1 MNRRTVLRWACL
13 LLAALLPILPPPVQA
28 QITTALVAGRVTD
41 SAGNP
46 LPGAAVIAVHTPSG
60 SSYGAAAGSD
70 GRYAIAGMRS
80 GGPYRI
86 TVSFVGMEPRTADGL
101 VLRLGETLRYDAE
114 LSESS
119 AQMGTVVV
127 TGRADA
133 SKTGAA
139 DHIGAAAIA
148 RMPSIRHGIADAI
161 RLTPQ
166 VRIANDGAIYFA
178 GTNNRY
184 NSFQIDG
191 VMNNDAYGL
200 TTNGLNGGQAGTQPV
215 SMETIEQLQVNV
227 APFDVRLSGFTGG
240 SINAVTKSGSNSLH
254 GSVYGFGNDEWLIG
268 RNYRT
273 ADGPMSDKYTDQYE
287 YQAGA
292 TLSGPLVKNKLF
304 FFVNYE
310 RANKTYTN
318 PYALGSAASRIDP
331 DQAEA
336 VLERLR
342 ELAREQG
349 LTYGGDLDA
358 SDVYA
363 RSHKAVVKL
372 DWNIGAAHKAS
383 LRWSY
388 VSARQRNSAS
398 SAAALNASDFSYDF
412 VSRTHS
418 LVAELQSRFSNR
430 LSNELRVSY
439 VRVRDR
445 RDPGAPFPMIQIS
458 NVGDGTLNLG
468 NDRSSMANRLD
479 QDIVS
484 VTDNLT
490 WYVGNHTLTA
500 GTHNEFYSFANLFI
514 QDAYGSYFFA
524 NPDSFFNGEIKQ
536 YRFAEANVAVTGD
549 PRWAASFGAG
559 QLSFY
564 LQDDFQATERLLL
577 TLGLRMDIPLL
588 FDRPAENAAF
598 NRFAEQHGW
607 NYRTDAS
614 LSRSPLF
621 SPRAGFRWQ
630 IDAAEKYV
638 LRGGIGIFTGRIPF
652 VWLSNNFANTG
663 VQLSAY
669 TANPGP
675 GNDGLSLIL
684 DPAKQHLNAD
694 QLTASGAQTINVFDP
709 DFRLPRTMRA
719 DLALDFEL
727 AGIRWTAEALYSK
740 TIDNVLYKNLA
751 VELTGK
757 SVSET
762 VPGLD
767 FDHRPTLQKV
777 AGAENFA
784 GIYALTNTSDGYTYN
799 LSLTGRRKFRF
810 GLDAMASYAY
820 TKSKVRNDGTGSVA
834 QTNWQYNYTIV
845 DPNDPELA
853 NSVFNVPHMI
863 RAAVYYTK
871 NWKKG
876 SATTVGI
883 VYTGS
888 SGMPYTIYYN
898 GDLNGDG
905 GYNDLMFIPTDAQAD
920 QMQFAASPAYT
931 AEQQRANFKA
941 WLAADD
947 YLREHRGEYF
957 RRYAA
962 NEAFEHHF
970 DLHLSHRIGVRV
982 GGAMRG
988 IEISLDIVNIGNLFN
1003 ERWGRSVAS
1012 NGTYNPVV
1020 YNRDGTFQFLHDADY
1035 QMHVYDDYFSR
1046 WRGQLGLRL
1055 VF

>member
-1 MNRRTVLRWACL
+1 MNRRIVRKGWLPLA
-13 LLAALLPILPPPVQA
+13 AALLTALVPLRA
-28 QITTALVAGRVTD
+28 QITTAALTGRVTD
-41 SAGNP
+41 NAGEP
-46 LPGAAVIAVHTPSG
+46 LAGATVIALHLPSG
-60 SSYGAAAGSD
+60 SSYGAAALTD
-70 GRYAIAGMRS
+70 GRFSITGLRA

-86 TVSFVGMEPRTADGL
+86 TVSCVGMESSATEGIA
-101 VLRLGETLRYDAE
+101 LRLGETLRYDAE
-114 LSESS
+114 LAPSSEQLG
-119 AQMGTVVV
+119 AVVV
-127 TGRADA
+127 SGRADA

-139 DHIGAAAIA
+139 DHIGAVEIA
-148 RMPSIRHGIADAI
+148 RMPSIRHGIADAV
-161 RLTPQ
+161 RLTPL
-166 VRIANDGAIYFA
+166 VRVANDGAVYFA

-184 NSFQIDG
+184 NSFRIDG

-227 APFDVRLSGFTGG
+227 APFDVRASGFTGG
-240 SINAVTKSGSNSLH
+240 EINAVTKSGSNTLH
-254 GSVYGFGNDEWLIG
+254 GSLYGFGNDDGLIG
-268 RNYRT
+268 RRYRT
-273 ADGPMSDKYTDQYE
+273 ADGRTSDRYADQYE

-292 TLSGPLVKNKLF
+292 TLSGPLVKDKLF
-304 FFVNYE
+304 FFANYE
-310 RANKTYTN
+310 RANRTYTN
-318 PYALGSAASRIDP
+318 PHALGSAASRIDRE
-331 DQAEA
+331 QATA
-336 VLERLR
+336 ILERLR

-349 LTYGGDLDA
+349 LAYGGNLGA

-363 RSHKAVVKL
+363 KSHKAVVKL
-372 DWNIGAAHKAS
+372 DWNIGSAHKAS

-388 VSARQRNSAS
+388 VTARQLNSAS
-398 SAAALNASDFSYDF
+398 TAATLNASDFAYDF

-418 LVAELQSRFSNR
+418 LVAELQSRLSNR
-430 LSNELRVSY
+430 TGNELRISY
-439 VRVRDR
+439 VRVRDK
-445 RDPGAPFPMIQIS
+445 RDPGAPFPMIQVS

-479 QDIVS
+479 QDILT

-490 WYVGNHTLTA
+490 WYAGNHTLTA

-524 NPDSFFNGEIKQ
+524 SPDSFFRGEIKQ
-536 YRFAEANVAVTGD
+536 YRFAQANVAVTGN

-559 QLSFY
+559 QLGFY
-564 LQDDFQATERLLL
+564 LQDNCRVGERLLL

-588 FDRPAENAAF
+588 FDRPAANEAF
-598 NRFAEQHGW
+598 NRFAEERGW
-607 NYRTDAS
+607 KYRTDAR
-614 LSRSPLF
+614 LTRRPLL

-630 IDAAEKYV
+630 IDPAERYV

-669 TANPGP
+669 TVNPGA

-684 DPAKQHLNAD
+684 DPSKQHRNVD
-694 QLTASGAQTINVFDP
+694 RLTANGSQTINVFDP
-709 DFRLPRTMRA
+709 DFRMPRTMRA
-719 DLALDFEL
+719 DLAVDFEL

-740 TIDNVLYKNLA
+740 TVDNVLYKNLA

-757 SVSET
+757 TVGET

-767 FDHRPTLQKV
+767 FDRRPTLQKV
-777 AGAENFA
+777 AGAEQFT

-799 LSLTGRRKFRF
+799 LSLTGHRSFRF
-810 GLDAMASYAY
+810 GLDAMASYTY
-820 TKSKVRNDGTGSVA
+820 TRSRVRNDGTGSVA

-853 NSVFNVPHMI
+853 NSVFNVPHTI

-871 NWKKG
+871 AWRKG
-876 SATTVGI
+876 GATTVGI
-883 VYTGS
+883 VYSGS

-905 GYNDLMFIPTDAQAD
+905 GYNDLMFIPTDEQAD
-920 QMQFAASPAYT
+920 RMRFAPSPGYT
-931 AEQQRANFKA
+931 AEQQLANFKA
-941 WLAADD
+941 WLASEA
-947 YLREHRGEYF
+947 YLKEHRGEYF

-962 NEAFEHHF
+962 NEAFEHHV
-970 DLHLSHRIGVRV
+970 DLHLSHRIGVRIGREV
-982 GGAMRG
+982 RG
-988 IEISLDIVNIGNLFN
+988 IELSLDIVNIGNLFN
-1003 ERWGRSVAS
+1003 SRWGRSVAS

-1035 QMHVYDDYFSR
+1035 RMHVYDDYFSR
-1046 WRGQLGLRL
+1046 WRGQLGIRL
-1055 VF
+1055 TF

>member
-1 MNRRTVLRWACL
+1 MNRKIVRRLGHL
-13 LLAALLPILPPPVQA
+13 LLAVLMLSPFQQA
-28 QITTALVAGRVTD
+28 EAQVTTAVVSGRVTD
-41 SAGNP
+41 AAGAA
-46 LPGAAVIAVHTPSG
+46 LPGATVIAVHTPSG
-60 SSYGAAAGSD
+60 SSYGAAAGTD
-70 GRYAIAGMRS
+70 GRYTIAGMRA

-86 TVSFVGMEPRTADGL
+86 TVSFVGMESRSTDGIT
-101 VLRLGETLRYDAE
+101 LRLGETLRHDAE

-119 AQMGTVVV
+119 GQLGAVVV
-127 TGRADA
+127 AGRTDA

-139 DHIGAAAIA
+139 DHIGATAIA

-161 RLTPQ
+161 RLTPL
-166 VRIANDGAIYFA
+166 VRVANDGAVYFA

-215 SMETIEQLQVNV
+215 SMETIEQLQVSV

-254 GSVYGFGNDEWLIG
+254 GSIYGFGNNQWLIG
-268 RNYRT
+268 RRYRT
-273 ADGPMSDKYTDQYE
+273 ADGGTSGRYTDQYE

-292 TLSGPLVKNKLF
+292 TLSGPLVKNRLF
-304 FFVNYE
+304 FFANYE
-310 RANKTYTN
+310 RANKTFTN
-318 PYALGSAASRIDP
+318 PYAIGSAASRIDP
-331 DQAEA
+331 EQAAA

-342 ELAREQG
+342 EMAREQG
-349 LTYGGDLDA
+349 MNYGGNLNA
-358 SDVYA
+358 GDVYA
-363 RSHKAVVKL
+363 KSHKAVVKL
-372 DWNIGAAHKAS
+372 DWNIAAAHKAS
-383 LRWSY
+383 FRWSY
-388 VSARQRNSAS
+388 VSARQLNSAS
-398 SAAALNASDFSYDF
+398 SAATLNASDFSYDF

-418 LVAELQSRFSNR
+418 FVAELQSRFSNR

-439 VRVRDR
+439 VRVRDK
-445 RDPGAPFPMIQIS
+445 RDPGAPFPMVQIS

-524 NPDSFFNGEIKQ
+524 SPDSFFNGEIKQ
-536 YRFAEANVAVTGD
+536 YRFAQANVAVTGD
-549 PRWAASFGAG
+549 PRWAAAFDAG
-559 QLSFY
+559 QIGFY
-564 LQDDFQATERLLL
+564 VQDDFRVGARLLL

-588 FDRPAENAAF
+588 FDRPAENEAF
-598 NRFAEQHGW
+598 NSFARQQGW
-607 NYRTDAS
+607 DYRTNAS
-614 LSRSPLF
+614 LTRTPLF
-621 SPRAGFRWQ
+621 SPRMGFRWQ

-669 TANPGP
+669 TVNPKP
-675 GNDGLSLIL
+675 GGSDLSFIL
-684 DPAKQHLNAD
+684 DPSKQHLNAD
-694 QLTASGAQTINVFDP
+694 KLTASGSQTINVFDP

-740 TIDNVLYKNLA
+740 TLNNVLYKNLA

-762 VPGLD
+762 IPGLD
-767 FDHRPTLQKV
+767 FDRRPTLQRV
-777 AGAENFA
+777 PGAENFA
-784 GIYALTNTSDGYTYN
+784 GIYALTNTSDGYTCN
-799 LSLTGRRKFRF
+799 FSLTGRRKFRF
-810 GLDAMASYAY
+810 GLDAMASYTY
-820 TKSKVRNDGTGSVA
+820 TRSKVRNDGTGSVA
-834 QTNWQYNYTIV
+834 QTNWQYNYTVV

-871 NWKKG
+871 TWKKG
-876 SATTVGI
+876 GETTVGI

-920 QMQFAASPAYT
+920 QMIFAPSPAYT

-941 WLAADD
+941 WLGNDD
-947 YLREHRGEYF
+947 YLRAHRGEYF

-970 DLHLSHRIGVRV
+970 DLHLSHRIGLRI
-982 GGAMRG
+982 GREMRG
-988 IEISLDIVNIGNLFN
+988 IEFSVDIVNIGNLFCK
-1003 ERWGRSVAS
+1003 RWGRSVAS

-1020 YNRDGTFQFLHDADY
+1020 YNNGMFQFLHDADY
-1035 QMHVYDDYFSR
+1035 RMHIYDDYLSR
-1046 WRGQLGLRL
+1046 WRGQVGIRL